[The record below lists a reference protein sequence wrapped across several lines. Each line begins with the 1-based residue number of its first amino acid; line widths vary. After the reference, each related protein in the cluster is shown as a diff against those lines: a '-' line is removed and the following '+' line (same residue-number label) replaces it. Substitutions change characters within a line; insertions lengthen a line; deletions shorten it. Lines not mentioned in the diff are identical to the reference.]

1 MAHRTF
7 GRPILVVAFAALAS
21 SVVLPAE
28 AAGPRGPAAFQVER
42 AVANYATQVEAAY
55 AAAAGTPRATSSV
68 SPVAAAAVAPVAD
81 ALASSGARVG
91 ATKVTIR
98 DVTKPWLV
106 DGSWYVDAMV
116 VTTIDEGVD
125 GEGQHEP
132 SSWSDTHRLRL
143 STKSGTTTV
152 TADAILSAPLT
163 RPYPSEQG
171 GSAAQLGLRPA
182 QKFEG
187 AATAPA
193 ASTRELGLP
202 TENKINA
209 DAFRTCAFKWTAAP
223 YDGDAAADFNPT
235 NPRAGN
241 NCSNFASQTLDQSG
255 WYFTGRDSTHN
266 EPPISLNTNN
276 RHHIRI
282 STSVTIAKQQGRYPI
297 ALSMLKHK

>member
-106 DGSWYVDAMV
+106 DGSWYVDATV
-116 VTTIDEGVD
+116 
-125 GEGQHEP
+125 
-132 SSWSDTHRLRL
+132 SYTH
-143 STKSGTTTV
+143 
-152 TADAILSAPLT
+152 LT
-163 RPYPSEQG
+163 
-171 GSAAQLGLRPA
+171 
-182 QKFEG
+182 
-187 AATAPA
+187 
-193 ASTRELGLP
+193 LP
-202 TENKINA
+202 TS
-209 DAFRTCAFKWTAAP
+209 D
-223 YDGDAAADFNPT
+223 
-235 NPRAGN
+235 
-241 NCSNFASQTLDQSG
+241 L
-255 WYFTGRDSTHN
+255 
-266 EPPISLNTNN
+266 
-276 RHHIRI
+276 
-282 STSVTIAKQQGRYPI
+282 V
-297 ALSMLKHK
+297 